1 MLMTQQKFC
10 SDWFV
15 DHSFGG
21 RVSRQPSSTVVEIS
35 NHSVSSFLSVPWHL
49 QLKAVWLPPLLIGF
63 TVTKLAT
70 RTSTV
75 CVRASV
81 LKDSPENMQ
90 SAGKK

>member
-10 SDWFV
+10 SDWFA
-15 DHSFGG
+15 DHSFGS
-21 RVSRQPSSTVVEIS
+21 RVSRQPSNTVVEVS

-49 QLKAVWLPPLLIGF
+49 QLKAVWLPPLFIGF
-63 TVTKLAT
+63 KLAT

-81 LKDSPENMQ
+81 LKDSPENMH
-90 SAGKK
+90 STSIY